1 MNKKEANIVWENKPF
16 SPRRERESRQVRPRA
31 IIRQANLSTICQQD
45 ANFEPIMCNL
55 MSFSGYF
62 DYASYY
68 QMAYCLEASYSVSQK
83 EIVSQACGQS
93 NFEIFADFT
102 QG

>member
-1 MNKKEANIVWENKPF
+1 MPGDIRGRTRSARCRHIWHTNDARMNKKEANVVWENKPF

-68 QMAYCLEASYSVSQK
+68 QIALPGSK
-83 EIVSQACGQS
+83 
-93 NFEIFADFT
+93 
-102 QG
+102 